1 MTFLQGNKPCLFSLD
16 RHIDEVVMAY
26 GSYHGYGEKA
36 TTAARLTFFSIS
48 IDIQK

>member
-26 GSYHGYGEKA
+26 HGYGEKA